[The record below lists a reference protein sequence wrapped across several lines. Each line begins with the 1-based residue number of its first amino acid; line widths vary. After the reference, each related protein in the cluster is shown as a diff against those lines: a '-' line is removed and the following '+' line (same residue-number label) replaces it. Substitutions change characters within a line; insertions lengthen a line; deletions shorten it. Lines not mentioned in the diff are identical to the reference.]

1 MIKHTYPLINQMWL
15 ICEYASGGA
24 CSIYLS
30 WVYTESQNNWKFP
43 LGIIHHQETHILPF
57 QDTKFHF
64 MKLKLHSKPICAP
77 FAWNTDG
84 HEDHFLML
92 YSDISINRPTCDQVR
107 SEGFCSIITVRSLPC
122 LHISESLL
130 LRGIHNFPLSCVF
143 CPVFFWTPVLSLY
156 W

>member
-1 MIKHTYPLINQMWL
+1 MLMMSNTVLQALQCSSVYSPLQSCEVGTVSVPILQMGTL
-15 ICEYASGGA
+15 RHKEPLSPSGNGQSGDLSPWSGSR
-24 CSIYLS
+24 CSLS
-30 WVYTESQNNWKFP
+30 
-43 LGIIHHQETHILPF
+43 L
-57 QDTKFHF
+57 
-64 MKLKLHSKPICAP
+64 PICAP

-92 YSDISINRPTCDQVR
+92 YSDISINRPTCDQIR

-130 LRGIHNFPLSCVF
+130 LRGIHKFPLSCVF

-156 W
+156 